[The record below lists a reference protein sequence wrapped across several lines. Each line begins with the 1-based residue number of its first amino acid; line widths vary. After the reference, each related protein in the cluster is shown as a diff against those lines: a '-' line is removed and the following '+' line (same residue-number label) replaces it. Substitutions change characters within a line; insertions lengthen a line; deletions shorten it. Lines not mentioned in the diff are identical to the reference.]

1 MARRVTPAQFRSQL
15 QRAQQQRRQAIN
27 KLNNDIRRYNQ
38 AVTNYNN
45 AARQH
50 NARVR
55 ANRDRLRREL
65 ARLNSTTT
73 TRTTTRIT
81 FRTSVVSV
89 QEAYRRVEQVS
100 RTAGWTGDDTLF
112 DLIEGEAANSAATWN
127 VLQGEPA
134 DEVTAETEL
143 NATRITDELEAIDP
157 DFDARWRGAL
167 FALNPANPD
176 AARHFCTSSRELID
190 KVLLR
195 AAPDAAVKAQLPSY
209 ETTNHGSVARRARI
223 RLCLVRSG
231 RYSPEVHDFVDADLE
246 NVVELFG
253 EFNEGTHGS
262 AGHFSIGQLQTIK
275 QRVEDALLFLHEIA
289 R

>member
-1 MARRVTPAQFRSQL
+1 MARKVTQAQLRAQL
-15 QRAQQQRRQAIN
+15 QRSQQQRRQAIS
-27 KLNNDIRRYNQ
+27 KLNTSIRKYNH
-38 AVTNYNN
+38 AVDNYNS

-65 ARLNSTTT
+65 ARLNTS
-73 TRTTTRIT
+73 TRTTTHTT

-89 QEAYRRVEQVS
+89 QEAYLRVE
-100 RTAGWTGDDTLF
+100 RAATADGWVGSDSLL
-112 DLIEGEAANSAATWN
+112 DLIEGEAANSAASWN
-127 VLQGEPA
+127 ALHGESTDAPPET
-134 DEVTAETEL
+134 DELGT
-143 NATRITDELEAIDP
+143 TRITDELSSIDP

-190 KVLLR
+190 RILVR
-195 AAPDAAVKAQLPSY
+195 SAPDDAVKTQLPNY
-209 ETTNHGSVARRARI
+209 EKTPNGTVARRARI

-231 RYSPEVHDFVDADLE
+231 RYSPEIHDFADADLE
-246 NVVELFG
+246 NVIQLFA
-253 EFNEGTHGS
+253 EFNDGTHGS
-262 AGHFSIGQLQTIK
+262 AGHFSALHLGSIK
-275 QRVEDALLFLHEIA
+275 QRVEDALLFLHEIV